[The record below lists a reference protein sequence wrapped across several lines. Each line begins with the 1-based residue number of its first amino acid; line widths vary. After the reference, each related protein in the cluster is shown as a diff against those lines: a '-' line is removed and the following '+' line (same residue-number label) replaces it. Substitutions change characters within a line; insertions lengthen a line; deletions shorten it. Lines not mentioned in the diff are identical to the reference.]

1 MKFKLPILIFFLMSF
16 SHGQN
21 EIKQAYFA
29 SGCFWCVESIFESLE
44 GVNNVESGYSGGWLK
59 NPTYN
64 QVLTRSIFKVSFLS
78 KSQVLKINAFTS

>member
-1 MKFKLPILIFFLMSF
+1 MSF

-44 GVNNVESGYSGGWLK
+44 
-59 NPTYN
+59 
-64 QVLTRSIFKVSFLS
+64 VLTMLNQDIREDG
-78 KSQVLKINAFTS
+78 LKIQPTTKF